1 MWTTSRF
8 RFFAIVLSLAIASC
22 AQENQG
28 KVVKTIEE
36 FNAAA
41 ASLQPG
47 DEIVLANGTWTDVEF
62 ELRAHGEPDN
72 PVTLRAE
79 ESGKVIITGQSN
91 LRFSGEHIVV
101 SGLVF
106 KDGFTPTSAV
116 IAFRT
121 SEDELASNSRVT
133 NTVIDNFSNPERQD
147 SDSWITLYGKNNQF
161 DRNSLLNKGN
171 RGVTLAVR
179 MNTEASRENGHIIEY
194 NYFGPRQTLGSNGGE
209 TLRIG
214 TSHYS
219 REFSNTIVRKNYFD
233 RTSGELEI
241 ISSKSCGNEIRDNVF
256 FESQGT
262 LTMRHGH
269 FTVVENNYFLGN
281 RIPNTGGIRI
291 INENQMV
298 RNNYL
303 YGLTGHRFRGALVIM
318 NGVPNG
324 PINRYDPVIDSLMNN
339 NIVVDSDHIQL
350 AAGADEERSAPPTN
364 SSMHNN
370 IIMSQTN
377 LDPFTVYDDVSGISF
392 EGNILNDDANVPIAG
407 GFQKVPYS
415 VSENEHGLRVPEQ
428 SLIDQ
433 IGFGEVRPP
442 VSREETGAD
451 FYPKIDSVVKFQS
464 GATVAVAAG
473 TNTII
478 DALENSKPGDTLLL
492 ENGGEYLMTKYA
504 SIPHPVT
511 IRAESG
517 DKPLLQS
524 GKVSFFVI
532 ENGGALELENV
543 WIDGAKSP
551 DGPGNNV
558 ISTSRYSMNRN
569 YSFAIRDSK
578 VTNLDVNH
586 SFDFL
591 KVYQNTFADSV
602 EIVNTEMTNITG
614 SVLSLDKELDDLGI
628 YNGENI
634 TISGSTFTDIQGSV
648 ANIYRGGTDEST
660 FGPIVVV
667 ADNEFSNVGLGSRNK
682 TGASLKFHGVQKLH
696 VSDSNWNQSAPLELF
711 LTNGEPITVIRD
723 VVMRSTPGIRA
734 NNNEYK
740 VENVLYQNSP

>member
-1 MWTTSRF
+1 MWTISKLHVLTIA
-8 RFFAIVLSLAIASC
+8 FALTAASC
-22 AQENQG
+22 EQQDQG
-28 KVVKTIEE
+28 NVVRTIEE
-36 FNAAA
+36 FNQAAA
-41 ASLQPG
+41 ALQPS

-62 ELRAHGEPDN
+62 VLRASGLPDN
-72 PVTLRAE
+72 PITLRAE
-79 ESGKVIITGQSN
+79 EPGKVIITGQSS
-91 LRFSGEHIVV
+91 LSFSGEHIVV

-106 KDGFTPTSAV
+106 RDGYTPSRGV
-116 IAFRT
+116 ISFRT
-121 SEDELASNSRVT
+121 SEDELANNSRVT
-133 NTVIDNFSNPERQD
+133 NTVIDSFSNPERQD
-147 SDSWITLYGKNNQF
+147 SDLWVALYGKNNQF
-161 DRNSLLNKGN
+161 DHNSLLNKGN
-171 RGVTLAVR
+171 KGVTLAVR
-179 MNTEASRENGHIIEY
+179 MNTEASRENGHIIEH

-219 REFSNTIVRKNYFD
+219 REFSNTIVRENYFD

-291 INENQMV
+291 INESQTV

-350 AAGADEERSAPPTN
+350 AAGADEERSAPPSD

-370 IIMSQTN
+370 IIMSRTN
-377 LDPFTVYDDVSGISF
+377 LDPFTVYDDISGISF
-392 EGNILNDDANVPIAG
+392 EGNVINEEANVPIAS
-407 GFQKVPYS
+407 GFDKAPYS
-415 VSENEHGLRVPEQ
+415 IVENEYGLRVPAQ

-433 IGFGEVRPP
+433 IEFGEVRLP
-442 VSREETGAD
+442 VTKEETGAS
-451 FYPKIDSVVKFQS
+451 FYPKIDSLVTFQS
-464 GATVAVAAG
+464 GETIAVAAG
-473 TNTII
+473 TDTII
-478 DALENSKPGDTLLL
+478 DALGNSKPGDTLLL
-492 ENGGEYLMTKYA
+492 ENGGEYLLTKYA
-504 SIPHPVT
+504 FVKHPIT
-511 IRAESG
+511 ITAAAG

-524 GKVSFFVI
+524 GKASFFVI

-551 DGPGNNV
+551 DQPGNNV
-558 ISTSRYSMNRN
+558 VSTSRYSMNRN
-569 YSFAIRDSK
+569 YAFALRDSK

-591 KVYQNTFADSV
+591 KVYPNTFADSV
-602 EIVNTEMTNITG
+602 EIVNTEMTNVTG
-614 SVLSLDKELDDLGI
+614 SILSLDKELDDLGI
-628 YNGENI
+628 YNVENV

-660 FGPIVVV
+660 FGPIIVV
-667 ADNEFSNVGLGSRNK
+667 ANNEFSNVGLGQRNK
-682 TGASLKFHGVQKLH
+682 TGASLKFHGVQKLYIT
-696 VSDSNWNQSAPLELF
+696 DSNWNESAPLELY
-711 LTNGEPITVIRD
+711 LTNGEPITVIKD
-723 VVMRSTPGIRA
+723 VVMRGTPGIRA
-734 NNNEYK
+734 NNNEYQ
-740 VENVLYQNSP
+740 VENVLYENSP